1 MPILKFSSLHLFKK
15 KKIIKQYL
23 CNNIELS
30 MKPKCSKGR
39 ELTLQEDPCIC
50 RNNFLFNLIFELKFK
65 SARAEKRAEKQTIY

>member
-1 MPILKFSSLHLFKK
+1 
-15 KKIIKQYL
+15 
-23 CNNIELS
+23 

-65 SARAEKRAEKQTIY
+65 SARAEKRAGKQTIY